1 MSVDRES
8 LSHCLNRLLSSQD
21 DGEGITLDNVFS
33 QVGDKGFGV
42 LLVVL
47 AIPSAL
53 PVPAAGY
60 STPFG
65 VLIAILSLQMIFGR
79 RCPWLPIRAKKM
91 KIKRGLFKK
100 MVHAANLFFSR
111 VEHLIKPRMLW
122 IGSRLGLTL
131 MGLLVLI
138 MACLM
143 ILPIPLTNTAPAMV
157 IFIVGVGLSEDDG
170 LFAGAACVLGVL
182 AVCLYA
188 YIIYLLITVGVEGM
202 DKVLGTKC

>member
-1 MSVDRES
+1 MPYDRES
-8 LSHCLNRLLSSQD
+8 LSHCLNRLLSSLD
-21 DGEGITLDNVFS
+21 DADDITLNNVFS

-65 VLIAILSLQMIFGR
+65 ILIAILSLQMIFGR
-79 RCPWLPIRAKKM
+79 STPWLPGRAKKM
-91 KIKRGLFKK
+91 KLKRELFRK
-100 MVHAANLFFSR
+100 MVNAANLFFSR
-111 VEHLIKPRMLW
+111 FEHLIKPRLRW
-122 IGSRLGLTL
+122 IGSRLGLPL
-131 MGLLVLI
+131 LGLLVLI

-157 IFIVGVGLSEDDG
+157 IFVVGVGLSEDDG
-170 LFAGAACVLGVL
+170 IFAGVACVLGLL
-182 AVCLYA
+182 AVLLYV
-188 YIIYLLITVGVEGM
+188 YVIYLLITVGADGVNQ
-202 DKVLGTKC
+202 VLGVKF